1 MARIVI
7 PLREDVWLIPGIRVV
22 VWPVDA
28 AWAPGSTQRTRSHD
42 DQTFAAACTRFL

>member
-7 PLREDVWLIPGIRVV
+7 PLGEDVWLIPGIRVV
-22 VWPVDA
+22 WRVDA
-28 AWAPGSTQRTRSHD
+28 AWAPGSIQRTWSHD